1 MAAPRRTAAT
11 TRAPAKPSAAPKAK
25 PAARPALTIVDAI
38 NDPHLFAPY
47 FAGPSWDGWRAI
59 LKAAHALPM
68 TPEEI
73 SFFRTVADR
82 DPPTRPVTELWCI
95 VGRRG
100 GKDSI
105 ASVIASHSAA
115 LFDQQDRLRPGETAA
130 VLCLACDRD
139 QARIILNYSR
149 AYFSEIPLLSS
160 MVTRETATGFELN
173 NRVEITVAT
182 NSFRSVRG
190 RPVLCAIMDEVAFY
204 RDETSAS
211 PDEETFKAIQPALA
225 SIPGAMV
232 IGISSPYRKAG
243 LLHRKFKQH
252 YGQPGDVLVIRA
264 STRTLNPTIPQE
276 VVDRALEE
284 DPAAARAEWLAEFR
298 DDISGFLDEGSI
310 VDAIDSDRPLEL
322 PPREGIRY
330 HAFVDASAGRHD
342 AFCIGIGHV
351 EGDRIVADVVRGRK
365 PPFDPASVAAEYA
378 ALAQQYRI
386 GEVVGDNYAGEWVAQ
401 AFRTAG
407 VRYRRCEIAKSGLYL
422 EGLPV
427 FMRGGISI
435 PQEPTLIRELRLLER
450 RTTRSGRDSVD
461 HGQAGSDDFANVLFG
476 AMWCCRL
483 PDTPALIWFYERISQ
498 EMARGDAPVI
508 EMRAPPGASHVTL
521 SDGKSV
527 LVPSDRIVRV
537 SRTDAAALE
546 AGGWQRLTKEEV
558 ACA

>member
-1 MAAPRRTAAT
+1 MTSLSIIDAMDDPVLFQPWFPGATWDPWRT
-11 TRAPAKPSAAPKAK
+11 
-25 PAARPALTIVDAI
+25 
-38 NDPHLFAPY
+38 
-47 FAGPSWDGWRAI
+47 I
-59 LKAAHALPM
+59 LKGAFALPM
-68 TPEEI
+68 TAGEVE
-73 SFFRTVADR
+73 FFRTVADR
-82 DPPTRPVTELWCI
+82 DPPTERVRELWI
-95 VGRRG
+95 VAGRRA

-105 ASVIASHSAA
+105 ASAIGAHAAA
-115 LFDQQDRLRPGETAA
+115 LFTDSGQLRPGERAL
-130 VLCLACDRD
+130 VMCLAVDKE
-139 QARIILNYSR
+139 QAKVVLNYVRS
-149 AYFSEIPLLSS
+149 YFADIPLLQA
-160 MVTRETATGFELN
+160 MVERETAQGFELN
-173 NRVEITVAT
+173 NLVDVAIST
-182 NSFRSVRG
+182 NSFRAVRG
-190 RPVLCAIMDEVAFY
+190 RPVLCAIFDEIAFW
-204 RDETSAS
+204 RDETSAT
-211 PDEETFKAIQPALA
+211 PDEEVYRAIKPALA
-225 SIPGAMV
+225 TMPNSTI
-232 IGISSPYRKAG
+232 IGISSPYRKNG
-243 LLHRKFKQH
+243 LLYTKFRDHFGK
-252 YGQPGDVLVIRA
+252 PGNVLVIRA
-264 STRTLNPTIPQE
+264 PTAALNPTIDPAIIAE
-276 VVDRALEE
+276 ALEE

-298 DDISGFLDEGSI
+298 DDISGFLDDGSI
-310 VDAIDSDRPLEL
+310 SDAIDGDRPLEL
-322 PPREGIRY
+322 PPRDGLRY

-483 PDTPALIWFYERISQ
+483 PDTPALISFYERISQ

-527 LVPSDRIVRV
+527 LVPSDRIIRV
-537 SRTDAAALE
+537 PKTDAAALE
-546 AGGWQRLTKEEV
+546 AGGWQRLAKEEV